1 MQGYQENFELR
12 PRGDFTF
19 VSSVQLMIYPKY
31 MMVNQFSMPLMCDK
45 HTILPQMND
54 YFSQT
59 NQKVTF
65 KVPGY
70 KSSQKIDINTVG
82 ISGAIS
88 MDLEDALDV
97 IRDRLPQKQYVPQK
111 LEYGMMI

>member
-1 MQGYQENFELR
+1 
-12 PRGDFTF
+12 
-19 VSSVQLMIYPKY
+19 
-31 MMVNQFSMPLMCDK
+31 
-45 HTILPQMND
+45 MND

-97 IRDRLPQKQYVPQK
+97 IRDRLPQK
-111 LEYGMMI
+111 